1 MKGLTR
7 FLTAASALVTF
18 VAAFVMPV
26 GAQQVRRI
34 CGDTAVQA
42 YGGAQTRELAT
53 VATHALWNNC
63 ASDLYRGNQWGN
75 FGVAKD
81 KIAMDCA
88 KIKVRPH
95 WNERGR
101 TCSNYVHGMTWL
113 CYVRATPCLD

>member
-1 MKGLTR
+1 MNGLTR

-81 KIAMDCA
+81 KITMDCA